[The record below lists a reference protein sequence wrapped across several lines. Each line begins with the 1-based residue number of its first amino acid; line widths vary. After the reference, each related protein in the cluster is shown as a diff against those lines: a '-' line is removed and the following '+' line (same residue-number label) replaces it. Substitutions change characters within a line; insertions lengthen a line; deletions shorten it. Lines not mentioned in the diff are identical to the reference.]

1 MKSFK
6 PLIDQALDSM
16 DDVRQKLSEL
26 LNEYENEEGCEEV
39 IKCINLN
46 APAFIKANNALE
58 DILSSVEDLESE

>member
-6 PLIDQALDSM
+6 PLIDQALESM

-26 LNEYENEEGCEEV
+26 FNVAEDTEGSDDIV
-39 IKCINLN
+39 AAINKN
-46 APAFIKANNALE
+46 ASIFINANNALE